1 MIRRVYSLPSA
12 YSARA
17 AVAALRSAGFTEEHI
32 SLAARSDIELERLP
46 ETYVEDSHD
55 FNGGLKRGLVVGS
68 GTGLLAGLV
77 AASIPSFGITLAG
90 AAALAVAGAAV
101 GGWSS
106 ALVGTTVPGDLHRD
120 FEQEIAKGRVVLA
133 VKTAPGDE
141 HKARHALGF
150 LGDDARLLLQ
160 DDGRIAA

>member
-1 MIRRVYSLPSA
+1 MIRRVYSLASPD
-12 YSARA
+12 SARA
-17 AVAALRSAGFTEEHI
+17 AVAALRASGFTEEHI

-46 ETYVEDSHD
+46 ETYVEDTHD
-55 FNGGLKRGLVVGS
+55 FNGGLKRGLVLGS

-106 ALVGTTVPGDLHRD
+106 ALVGTSLPGHLHRE
-120 FEQEIAKGRVVLA
+120 FEQEIENGRVVLA
-133 VKTAPGDE
+133 VKTAPGE
-141 HKARHALGF
+141 EQKAQNALGF

>member
-1 MIRRVYSLPSA
+1 MLRRIYSLASPDQ
-12 YSARA
+12 ARA
-17 AVAALRSAGFTEEHI
+17 AVAALRAAGFTEEHI
-32 SLAARSDIELERLP
+32 ALAARSDIELERLP
-46 ETYVEDSHD
+46 DTYVEDSHD

-77 AASIPSFGITLAG
+77 AASIPSFGVTLAG
-90 AAALAVAGAAV
+90 AAALAIAGAAV

-106 ALVGTTVPGDLHRD
+106 ALVGTSVPGDLHRD
-120 FEQEIAKGRVVLA
+120 FEQEIANGRVVLA

-141 HKARHALGF
+141 QKAQDALGF
-150 LGDDARLLLQ
+150 LGADARLLLQ

>member
-1 MIRRVYSLPSA
+1 MIRRIYSLASPD
-12 YSARA
+12 SARA
-17 AVAALRSAGFTEEHI
+17 AVAALRAAGFTEEHI

-46 ETYVEDSHD
+46 ETYVEDTHD

-77 AASIPSFGITLAG
+77 AASIPSAGITLAG
-90 AAALAVAGAAV
+90 AALMAVAGAAV
-101 GGWSS
+101 GGWSA
-106 ALVGTTVPGDLHRD
+106 ALVGTSVPGDLHRE
-120 FEQEIAKGRVVLA
+120 FEDELARGRVVLA
-133 VKTAPGDE
+133 VKTAPDDDQ
-141 HKARHALGF
+141 KAQNALGF